1 MQPFGHGVVTL
12 RDEININKAKTLQ
25 LIVPKRTLQAPKVE
39 YHLARLEREVLK
51 WISHKSV
58 TLHLFSTIFNRKA
71 FAAVNSS
78 SVTLRRK
85 TLGRQEVGDME
96 ALAN

>member
-1 MQPFGHGVVTL
+1 VVTL
-12 RDEININKAKTLQ
+12 RDEFNPTKTEMFQ

-39 YHLARLEREVLK
+39 YHLARLEQELSK

-85 TLGRQEVGDME
+85 TFGRQEVGDME